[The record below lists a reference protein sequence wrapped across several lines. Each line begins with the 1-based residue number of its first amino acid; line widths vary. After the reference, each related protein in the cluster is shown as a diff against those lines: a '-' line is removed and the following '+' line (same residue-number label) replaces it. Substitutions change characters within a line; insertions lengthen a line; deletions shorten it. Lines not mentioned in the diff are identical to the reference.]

1 MSAVA
6 VEIAVR
12 GRALNERSFLAVL
25 PGAAR
30 LLRMTAWTIHPGG
43 ATLTVGR
50 GVRLQAMDVVVR
62 QMARE
67 VGGTAS
73 RTLSGYRIDAPPL
86 RVAA

>member
-1 MSAVA
+1 MNAVA
-6 VEIAVR
+6 VEIDVR

-30 LLRMTAWTIHPGG
+30 LLRMTAWTIHPSG

-50 GVRLQAMDVVVR
+50 RVPLRALDVVVW

-67 VGGTAS
+67 IGGTAS